1 MRRESLTLTVSGV
14 SWVEDGS
21 DPRRPT
27 LTVAFDGDPA
37 ALEAQL
43 RDGVGDPLHAGS
55 IDLAV
60 RLHGLPDD
68 PDARGVVAV
77 ADRVTGDYALEVDTV
92 AADLLAFLEAARRF
106 GEQTGEA
113 ERYHVR
119 FVADGETVA
128 RYEKETLLVYGPD
141 GQLLRQHSLI
151 PNGVEI

>member
-1 MRRESLTLTVSGV
+1 MRRESLTLKVSGV
-14 SWVEDGS
+14 AWVEEDR

-27 LTVAFDGDPA
+27 LTVEFDGDPD
-37 ALEAQL
+37 ALEARL
-43 RDGVGDPLHAGS
+43 RDAIGDPLAAGS

-77 ADRVTGDYALEVDTV
+77 ADRVTGEYALEVDTV
-92 AADLLAFLEAARRF
+92 AADLLTFLEAARRY

-113 ERYHVR
+113 EHYQVR
-119 FVADGETVA
+119 FIADGETVA
-128 RYEKETLLVYGPD
+128 RFEKRTLLVYGPD